1 MLSST
6 GTAEFLVAA
15 DARFWLGSRRLP
27 VGQLRTHTGAQVTV
41 AWSEVDGVRTTH
53 TVRASE
59 SRAAQG
65 SLTRASRMSVAV
77 CAMAVAASRAS
88 AAPTEAFDLRG
99 VGQTLH
105 LYGPPGGGPPSWP
118 AATEAGSTLAP
129 QIAEVL
135 ALEGYP
141 RDRPG
146 LEGVP
151 VVVHLR
157 ARDRCARDEVRA
169 RLRGPGHCCASREG
183 HGRPLLFG
191 ISEGA
196 GLSVLAATD
205 PRVRDRIAG
214 VVALGLPDLNELGWR
229 WRDSI
234 IYVTKKTPDEPTFS
248 VLEVVDRIRARCR
261 WPPSIRCVTS
271 SSPWTR
277 SRAIVASARE
287 PKRLWL
293 VDAADH
299 RFSGAPEDLRRSLL
313 EAVAWAEAHAPAA
326 H

>member
-1 MLSST
+1 
-6 GTAEFLVAA
+6 
-15 DARFWLGSRRLP
+15 
-27 VGQLRTHTGAQVTV
+27 
-41 AWSEVDGVRTTH
+41 
-53 TVRASE
+53 
-59 SRAAQG
+59 
-65 SLTRASRMSVAV
+65 MSVAV

-105 LYGPPGGGPPSWP
+105 LYGPPGGR
-118 AATEAGSTLAP
+118 AAIVASGDGGWIHLAP

-135 ALEGYP
+135 ALEGYRVIGLDSKAYLSSFTSRTGPLRVDEVP
-141 RDRPG
+141 RDFEA
-146 LEGVP
+146 LV
-151 VVVHLR
+151 
-157 ARDRCARDEVRA
+157 AR
-169 RLRGPGHCCASREG
+169 ASREG

-248 VLEVVDRIRARCR
+248 VLEVVDRIAPLPLAAIHSLRDEFVAVDE
-261 WPPSIRCVTS
+261 IQG
-271 SSPWTR
+271 
-277 SRAIVASARE
+277 IVARARE